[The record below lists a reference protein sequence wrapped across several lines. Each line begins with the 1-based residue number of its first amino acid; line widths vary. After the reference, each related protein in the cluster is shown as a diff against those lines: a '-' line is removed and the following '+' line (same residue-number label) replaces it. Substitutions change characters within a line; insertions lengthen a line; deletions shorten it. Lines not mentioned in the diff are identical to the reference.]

1 MKKQLGY
8 TILGVFLMSFWYSCA
23 NQVAPTGGP
32 KDVEP
37 PVVLG
42 ANPLN
47 KTINFKENRV
57 RILFDEYV
65 VLDNPQQQ
73 VVISP
78 PMDPFPDFKVKGKE
92 LVIDFKDSLR
102 TNTTYTINISAAVK
116 DITEGNVLPDFQ
128 YVFSTGD
135 HIDSFYITGRV
146 VEAENGELIENV
158 LVLVYDVFEDS
169 VVYKE
174 KPYYFGRTDKSGQFR
189 VENMKEGQYKVFAVK
204 DENFNLKYDLP
215 NEKIAFWP
223 DPVTVSEVPSPPFE
237 LRLFQEQVK
246 TLQLV
251 ETFTSSRGFNQFIY
265 SMPVEQVKIQPL
277 LDTLNF
283 TGSIIEYSVSRDTI
297 NHWYQYNTNGRSILL
312 VTANDTLTD
321 SVNVKSPVF
330 TRDSLYKIGKLGV
343 LTAASKVKRSTA
355 PAILDLAK
363 PFVFELNRPASG
375 LVNGKV
381 YVLEDTVNAVVPT
394 IYFAD
399 SINRKVA
406 VDYPWKP
413 GKFYRIVFMDSALT
427 DYYGLK
433 NDSIVFEVTARKLED
448 YGAITVTIDSLMPSQ
463 QYILEV
469 SMAEA
474 APIIREVLTGTDR
487 FNKKYEKIASGNY
500 KVRIIRDT
508 NGNGQWD
515 TGSYTDG
522 RQPERVYMHPT
533 PIDLKPNWEIELEI
547 EMEK

>member
-1 MKKQLGY
+1 MRKLLGY
-8 TILGVFLMSFWYSCA
+8 TLLGLFLVLLWSACA

-32 KDVEP
+32 KDVDP
-37 PVVLG
+37 PKVLG
-42 ANPLN
+42 SNPLN
-47 KTINFKENRV
+47 KSTQFKEKRV

-78 PMDPFPDFKVKGKE
+78 PMDPFPEFKIKGKE

-102 TNTTYTINISAAVK
+102 SNTTYTINITAAVK
-116 DITEGNVLPDFQ
+116 DITESNVLPDFQ

-135 HIDSFYITGRV
+135 YLDSFFVSGRV
-146 VEAENGELIENV
+146 VEAEKGELAEGV
-158 LVLVYDVFEDS
+158 LVLVYDVLEDS

-189 VENMKEGQYKVFAVK
+189 IENMKGGQYKVFAVK

-223 DPVTVSEVPSPPFE
+223 DPVTVSEVPSLPFE

-246 TLQLV
+246 TLKLI

-265 SMPVEQVKIQPL
+265 SMPVEQIRIQPL

-283 TGSIIEYSVSRDTI
+283 TGSIIEYTVSRDTI

-330 TRDSLYKIGKLGV
+330 TRDSLYKIGKLGI
-343 LTAASKVKRSTA
+343 LTGESKVKRSTA
-355 PAILDLAK
+355 PSILDLGV
-363 PFVFELNRPASG
+363 PFVFELNRPATS
-375 LVNGKV
+375 LDSSKI
-381 YVLEDTVNAVVPT
+381 YVLEDSVNAVVPQV
-394 IYFAD
+394 YFAD
-399 SINRKVA
+399 SVNRKVA
-406 VDYPWKP
+406 ISYTWKP
-413 GKFYRIVFMDSALT
+413 GKYYRIVLLDSAIT
-427 DYYGLK
+427 DHYGLK
-433 NDSIVFEVTARKLED
+433 NDSIRFELTARKPED
-448 YGAITVTIDSLMPSQ
+448 YGAITVIIDSLVPSQ
-463 QYILEV
+463 QYILEA
-469 SMAEA
+469 SLGEA
-474 APIIREVLTGTDR
+474 APTIREVITGIGQ
-487 FNKKYEKIASGNY
+487 FNKKYEKLASGNY

-515 TGSYTDG
+515 TGSYTDS

-533 PIDLKPNWEIELEI
+533 PVDLKPNWEIELEI
-547 EMEK
+547 VMEK